1 MQNRTNKFLL
11 YFVILTLLSCNRKKA
26 DENSIKYFEFS
37 YNDTFHSSYTLIYK
51 PKDSLYFRQHWSA
64 SDAFDSLKIPRG
76 KTNYAA
82 KINPSE
88 EKKLVELIS
97 ALKLRKLKN
106 EYFEDYSDGTTY
118 SIFID
123 KDSINKLVAI
133 HSHNIPKELDSLA
146 RWIREF
152 KEKVKIKKTE
162 KKLEFKSSKYVLPPP
177 PPPPIIEKN
186 KNGI

>member
-11 YFVILTLLSCNRKKA
+11 CLTLLTLLSCNRKKEV
-26 DENSIKYFEFS
+26 ENSIKYFEFS
-37 YNDTFHSSYTLIYK
+37 YNDTFRSSYTLIYK
-51 PKDSLYFRQHWSA
+51 PNDSLYFRQHWSV
-64 SDAFDSLKIPRG
+64 SDEFDSLKIPRG

-82 KINPSE
+82 KINASE
-88 EKKLVELIS
+88 EEKLVKLIS
-97 ALKLRKLKN
+97 ALKLGKLKN

-133 HSHNIPKELDSLA
+133 HSHHIPKELDSLT

-152 KEKVKIKKTE
+152 KEKLKIKRTE

-177 PPPPIIEKN
+177 PPPPIVEKN